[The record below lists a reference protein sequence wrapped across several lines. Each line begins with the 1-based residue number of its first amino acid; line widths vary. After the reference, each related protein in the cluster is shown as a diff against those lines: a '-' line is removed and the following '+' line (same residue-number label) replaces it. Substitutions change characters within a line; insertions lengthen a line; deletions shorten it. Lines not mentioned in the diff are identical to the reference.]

1 MKIPMPETSDW
12 KTSCGS
18 WEGFCKTVRKSIANN
33 LGSGIIKFNKMTNL
47 EKIAYLNE
55 IWYNLISSSD
65 SGHKD
70 RDCHFYISQTFS
82 YGQKGQWTVA
92 HHGYINHKYE
102 ETSFDTYEECQVEM
116 INLLK
121 NSIIEEASW
130 YLEHYGD
137 PDWDQHPK
145 YGIDDLEEI
154 ITRVMLITNK

>member
-1 MKIPMPETSDW
+1 MPETSDW

-154 ITRVMLITNK
+154 ITRVMLITSK